1 MNDMRRLA
9 ETYNFF
15 KEEVKKDHSLLIN
28 TAADMFNR
36 FVFKDLQEAVCNYT
50 EVGDSYG
57 DTSFKLKHGLKYA
70 LYYVLKKVSRDFE
83 GRTSQ

>member
-1 MNDMRRLA
+1 
-9 ETYNFF
+9 
-15 KEEVKKDHSLLIN
+15 
-28 TAADMFNR
+28 MFNR